1 MIISKRCVHGILA
14 AIYIASQPVK
24 EGSIREYIQIAV
36 IADKLK
42 ISFHFLTKVLQQLTH
57 KGILAS
63 YRGPNGGVLLA
74 RSVDQV
80 TLYDLIEAI
89 DGDQIFTTC
98 MLGLPG
104 CGTEKP
110 CPVHDSWVGARTK
123 FKSIASTTTLRILA
137 ENADALTQRMAS
149 AFVDMK
155 MPGVTEEEQPDS
167 CSIKTSQLSS
177 LQIASGGML

>member
-14 AIYIASQPVK
+14 AIYIASQPA
-24 EGSIREYIQIAV
+24 RENSARDYIQIGV

-74 RSVDQV
+74 KSVNEV
-80 TLYDLIEAI
+80 TLYDLIVAI

-104 CGTEKP
+104 CGSEKP

-123 FKSIASTTTLRILA
+123 FKSIASTTTLAMLA

-149 AFVDMK
+149 AFVEMTA
-155 MPGVTEEEQPDS
+155 PAGETS
-167 CSIKTSQLSS
+167 TSQLTP
-177 LQIASGGML
+177 LQIATGGLL